1 MCEVTLPETRL
12 TLRHQEAESAP
23 VYFDATSDEQVGA
36 ALQSFL
42 QEPLFFNLILFF
54 FKLRAVGNSIYVT
67 RRCDR

>member
-54 FKLRAVGNSIYVT
+54 LNCVLSETAFM
-67 RRCDR
+67 